1 MRINILTLRFS
12 LSVLLLAGCATSAVA
27 VSAQPTSAQLPAVV
41 GTQAEDAR
49 LNAFLDAAFD
59 ETTALSPESQT
70 ALGLKTNYDKLDDYT
85 DSADVRRMALAE
97 SQLARMRKSFTVK
110 RLGPQ
115 ARLSYQL
122 AEIQVE
128 RARRQFPFRRHSFPV
143 STNGSPA
150 GSIPVFLINQH
161 RVVTVP
167 DARAY
172 IARIVE
178 TERVMREVAATMR
191 QQAARGIVPPKMV
204 FKPAR
209 EDAAKV
215 ITGAP
220 FAPGSDSTLL
230 ADFRKKVTAL
240 DATAAEKS
248 SLIAD
253 AEAAL
258 SGPFRRGFAT
268 LFAALD
274 EIEPK
279 ATGNNGAWSLPDGAA
294 CYEARLAQN
303 TTTDLTADQIHRIGL
318 QQVAAIRGEM
328 EGVKARIGFKGS
340 LETFFDNVR
349 TNPEFKF
356 PNTGEGREQ
365 YLAQAR
371 SVVARMMAAA
381 PRWFHTL
388 PKAPLEVRAVEKW
401 REGTASVAFYN
412 RPAPDGSRP
421 GIYYVNLA
429 DMNQVQK
436 IQLEGIAVHEGA
448 PGHHFQIARAQELP
462 NLPKFRRFGGYSA
475 YSEGWGLY
483 TERLAK
489 EMGGYADPYSEFGM
503 LSLQMWRA
511 IRLVTDTG
519 LHSKRWSRE
528 RAVNYFC
535 NNSSLSQGD
544 IDREVNRYI
553 NNPGQ
558 ATSYMIGQLKIA
570 ELRKRSQSALSS
582 KFDIRDFHEV
592 VLGSGPV
599 PLNVLEKEVDR
610 YIASKR

>member
-1 MRINILTLRFS
+1 MTLR
-12 LSVLLLAGCATSAVA
+12 LALPLLLAGVA
-27 VSAQPTSAQLPAVV
+27 APALASNAAPQAAPVAAD
-41 GTQAEDAR
+41 TRAEDAR

-59 ETTALSPESQT
+59 ANVALSPESQT

-85 DSADVRRMALAE
+85 RAEGAKRMAMAE
-97 SQLARMRKSFTVK
+97 ATLKQMRAQFDPAK
-110 RLGPQ
+110 LGPQ
-115 ARLSYQL
+115 ARLSYRL
-122 AEIQVE
+122 FETQVE
-128 RARRQFPFRRHSFPV
+128 RSRAAYKFRDYGFPV

-150 GSIPVFLINQH
+150 GQIPVFLINNH
-161 RVVTVP
+161 RIASVA

-172 IARIVE
+172 IARIGEV
-178 TERVMREVAATMR
+178 ERVMREVATTMR
-191 QQAARGIVPPKMV
+191 DQAGKGIVPPKMV

-220 FAPGSDSTLL
+220 FGPGADSTLL

-240 DATAAEKS
+240 DIADTEKAA
-248 SLIAD
+248 LIA
-253 AEAAL
+253 AAQKAL
-258 SGPFRRGFAT
+258 TGPFKRGFDT
-268 LFAALD
+268 LFAVLD

-279 ATGNNGAWSLPDGAA
+279 SKGNDGAWSLPDGAA
-294 CYEARLAQN
+294 FYANRLAQN
-303 TTTDLTADQIHRIGL
+303 TTTDLTADQIHQIGL
-318 QQVAAIRGEM
+318 DQVAAIRTEM
-328 EGVKARIGFKGS
+328 EAVKARVGYAGT
-340 LETFFDNVR
+340 LESFFDVVR
-349 TNPEFKF
+349 TDPRFKF
-356 PNTGEGREQ
+356 PNTDAGREA
-365 YLAQAR
+365 YLVEAR
-371 SVVARMMAAA
+371 AVVARMMDAA
-381 PRWFHTL
+381 PRWFHRL
-388 PKAPLEVRAVEKW
+388 PKAKLEVRAVEKW

-429 DMNQVQK
+429 NMDQVQK

-448 PGHHFQIARAQELP
+448 PGHHFQIARAMELEG
-462 NLPKFRRFGGYSA
+462 LPRFRRFGGYSV

-519 LHSKRWSRE
+519 LHAKKWSRE
-528 RAVNYFC
+528 QAIDYFKA
-535 NNSSLSQGD
+535 NSSISAAD
-544 IDREVNRYI
+544 IEREVNRYI

-570 ELRKRSQSALSS
+570 ELRKKAETALDDR
-582 KFDIRDFHEV
+582 FDIRDFHEV
-592 VLGSGPV
+592 VLANGAV
-599 PLNVLEKEVDR
+599 PLNVLEEEVDR
-610 YIASKR
+610 YIAEKNG

>member
-1 MRINILTLRFS
+1 MTLRFS

-27 VSAQPTSAQLPAVV
+27 VSAQPSSAQPPAVV

-97 SQLARMRKSFTVK
+97 SQLDRMRKSFNVN

-115 ARLSYQL
+115 ARLSYRL
-122 AEIQVE
+122 AEIQVG

-191 QQAARGIVPPKMV
+191 QQAALGIVPPKMV

-279 ATGNNGAWSLPDGAA
+279 ATGNKGAWSLPNGAA
-294 CYEARLAQN
+294 FYEARLAQN

-328 EGVKARIGFKGS
+328 ERVKARIGFKGS

-356 PNTGEGREQ
+356 PNTAEGREQ

-528 RAVNYFC
+528 RAVNYFH

-570 ELRKRSQSALSS
+570 ELRKKSQSALSS

>member
-1 MRINILTLRFS
+1 MTLRFS
-12 LSVLLLAGCATSAVA
+12 LSLLLLAGCATSPVAIDPQSPPDRAPAVA
-27 VSAQPTSAQLPAVV
+27 A
-41 GTQAEDAR
+41 TQAEDAR
-49 LNAFLDAAFD
+49 LDAFLDSAFD
-59 ETTALSPESQT
+59 EMTALSPESQT

-97 SQLARMRKSFTVK
+97 RQLADMRRLFEAG

-115 ARLSYQL
+115 AGLSYRL

-128 RARRQFPFRRHSFPV
+128 RARRQFPFRGYSFPV

-150 GSIPVFLINQH
+150 GSIPAFLINQH
-161 RVVTVP
+161 RVDTVA

-178 TERVMREVAATMR
+178 TERVMQEVATTMR
-191 QQAARGIVPPKMV
+191 EQAARGIVPPKMV

-215 ITGAP
+215 IKGAP

-240 DATAAEKS
+240 NAPAAEKAG
-248 SLIAD
+248 LIDD

-258 SGPFRRGFAT
+258 SGPFRRGFTT

-274 EIEPK
+274 EIEPQAK
-279 ATGNNGAWSLPDGAA
+279 GNNGAWSLPNGAA
-294 CYEARLAQN
+294 YYSARLAQN
-303 TTTDLTADQIHRIGL
+303 TTTDLTADQIHRLGL

-328 EGVKARIGFKGS
+328 ERVKARIGYKGS
-340 LETFFDNVR
+340 LESFFDSVR
-349 TNPEFKF
+349 TDPELKF
-356 PNTGEGREQ
+356 PNTAEGREQ
-365 YLAQAR
+365 YLVEAR
-371 SVVARMMAAA
+371 AVVARMMAAA

-388 PKAPLEVRAVEKW
+388 PKAALEVRAVEKW

-429 DMNQVQK
+429 DMTQVQK

-483 TERLAK
+483 SERLAK

-528 RAVNYFC
+528 RAVDYFRD
-535 NNSSLSQGD
+535 NSSLSQGD

-570 ELRKRSQSALSS
+570 ELRKKSETALGNR
-582 KFDIRDFHEV
+582 FDIRDFHEV
-592 VLGSGPV
+592 VLGNGPV
-599 PLNVLEKEVDR
+599 PLSVLEEEVER
-610 YIASKR
+610 YIASKRQ